1 MKRVL
6 LVVSGVCVGVV
17 AGLVLPA
24 LISPGGTPLPR
35 AHLASDIDGALK
47 EIHIQYK
54 TSFHDASIDVLAS
67 FLAALPKDV
76 VVRAVVESEEE
87 FRDFRQALQDRHI
100 SLPTE
105 ITPVVTGFPITPWAK
120 DRCGTLQAAD
130 GRSAMAVP
138 PVRATDAG
146 ARGNDERVPDLLASR
161 LPGTDCHALPF
172 FFDGGDLLSDERFA
186 FVAANFLARNQPYDT
201 DDRSGLLKRI
211 GDAFNKTVIAI
222 GNETTDVPD
231 HHIGMYLTP
240 LGNGAVAVGDPD
252 LGLALTGDLPEA
264 STLAIERD
272 TSKYAPFRF
281 VAEALEAKGLRVVR
295 IPMLLTTRPQVY
307 VTYNNAIQETRGS
320 QKRIY
325 MPTYGIPTLDQAAT
339 AVYEKEGWTVLPIN
353 VTKVYTYTGSLRCLI
368 GILRREA

>member
-1 MKRVL
+1 ML
-6 LVVSGVCVGVV
+6 CL
-17 AGLVLPA
+17 
-24 LISPGGTPLPR
+24 
-35 AHLASDIDGALK
+35 
-47 EIHIQYK
+47 Y
-54 TSFHDASIDVLAS
+54 
-67 FLAALPKDV
+67 
-76 VVRAVVESEEE
+76 
-87 FRDFRQALQDRHI
+87 
-100 SLPTE
+100 
-105 ITPVVTGFPITPWAK
+105 
-120 DRCGTLQAAD
+120 
-130 GRSAMAVP
+130 
-138 PVRATDAG
+138 AG